1 MASGAGVL
9 IDICRKGS
17 YAQSFY
23 GLFLCNL
30 MLVLTLWNSLT
41 CHVYFPAL
49 HLPLFLN
56 FQVSTSFFSTYFSQ
70 LHLPKTTNLPLRDII
85 SLPLPI
91 YVILMQAKLPLIN
104 SVQFG
109 GF

>member
-23 GLFLCNL
+23 ALFLCSL
-30 MLVLTLWNSLT
+30 MLSSDLTLWNSLT
-41 CHVYFPAL
+41 CNFPAL
-49 HLPLFLN
+49 H

-85 SLPLPI
+85 SLALPV
-91 YVILMQAKLPLIN
+91 YVILMQAKAT
-104 SVQFG
+104 SY
-109 GF
+109 

>member
-1 MASGAGVL
+1 MH
-9 IDICRKGS
+9 
-17 YAQSFY
+17 SFY
-23 GLFLCNL
+23 AFILCSF
-30 MLVLTLWNSLT
+30 MLVYGTPSRATSPPFTL
-41 CHVYFPAL
+41 
-49 HLPLFLN
+49 LN